1 MFAAKVAEVG
11 RHAQAKQHA
20 SQARGAEHEPQRHA
34 LGRPHEEPHK
44 DAPEQAEEA
53 AHEQSDGPETHE
65 ERWRKINAQAPQ
77 KPPERRGR
85 SVWRYTKC
93 PEVLLHSFQLVGIC
107 HARLTL
113 ELSGAGTASAGTI
126 G

>member
-1 MFAAKVAEVG
+1 
-11 RHAQAKQHA
+11 
-20 SQARGAEHEPQRHA
+20 

-113 ELSGAGTASAGTI
+113 ELSGGEAVRLERVVMRPLRRTARCYCCGKHSAKEPAM
-126 G
+126 